1 LKTDKTTTPEP
12 LTFIDALDQ
21 TQIRY
26 RAHPHFKKLEGTPWE
41 NDAAVIAADM
51 MVNAVKDHL
60 SRIQE
65 LEDHVKALRE
75 AGGEAMDLISSA
87 QSVLERYLQP
97 DGHTKER
104 CMDLLIGL
112 FDGPRQ
118 RKVESAWDAASKPS
132 NNNTGS

>member
-1 LKTDKTTTPEP
+1 
-12 LTFIDALDQ
+12 
-21 TQIRY
+21 
-26 RAHPHFKKLEGTPWE
+26 
-41 NDAAVIAADM
+41 
-51 MVNAVKDHL
+51 
-60 SRIQE
+60 
-65 LEDHVKALRE
+65 
-75 AGGEAMDLISSA
+75 MDLISSA